1 MAARQYSMNKST
13 TRYHKNLNFSGFQAF
28 SEKGNYKS
36 SETELVRL
44 EDSVIVEKQLRKN
57 SRSVQ
62 SVISVEDLTRVF
74 GQDPG
79 RTLRLRSSGRS
90 KDEIHEETGNTLAL
104 YNVSFEV
111 MPGEIFVLMGLSG
124 SGKSTL
130 LRCINRLIE
139 PTGGRI
145 LIGGKDVV
153 SMNQEELRM
162 IRRRKLGMIFQNFA
176 LLPHR
181 TVLDNVTFG
190 LEVQGIP
197 EDERYQRGNELLQM
211 VGLGDYGASMPIHLS
226 GGMKQR
232 VGLARALAGDPEIL
246 LMDEAF
252 SALDPLI
259 RREMQDEL
267 LDLQQRLN
275 RTIIFVTH
283 DLDEALKL
291 GDRIALMRDGEII
304 QIGTPEEILTNPE
317 DAYVEQF
324 VAGVDMTKV
333 LSASDVMRRPEPV
346 ARYTAGPR
354 VALHL
359 MEEYDI
365 GSVFVVDRE
374 HRLKG
379 LVTLDGAL
387 EAVRAGRE
395 LAEIITTDVPTV
407 APDASLTDIISLIAG
422 SPYPVAVVDG
432 ENRLRGLVFRGA
444 ILGALAR
451 KGGDDNAA
459 S

>member
-1 MAARQYSMNKST
+1 
-13 TRYHKNLNFSGFQAF
+13 
-28 SEKGNYKS
+28 
-36 SETELVRL
+36 
-44 EDSVIVEKQLRKN
+44 VEG
-57 SRSVQ
+57 
-62 SVISVEDLTRVF
+62 LTRVF
-74 GQDPG
+74 GQDPQKALE
-79 RTLRLRSSGRS
+79 LRNSGCS
-90 KDEIHEETGNTLAL
+90 KEEIYEETGDTLAL

-145 LIGGKDVV
+145 LIDGEDIVGM
-153 SMNQEELRM
+153 SQEELRAV
-162 IRRRKLGMIFQNFA
+162 RRRKLGMIFQSFA

-181 TVLDNVTFG
+181 TVLDNVVFG

-197 EDERYQRGNELLQM
+197 EDERYQRGEELLRM
-211 VGLGDYGASMPIHLS
+211 VGLGDYGASMPSHLS

-232 VGLARALAGDPEIL
+232 VGLARALTSDPDIL

-291 GDRIALMRDGEII
+291 GDRIALMRDGEIV
-304 QIGTPEEILTNPE
+304 QVGTPEEILTNPE
-317 DAYVEQF
+317 NAYVERF

-333 LSASDVMRRPEPV
+333 LSASDVMRHPEPV
-346 ARYTAGPR
+346 ARCTAGPR

-359 MEEYDI
+359 MEEHDI
-365 GSVFVVDRE
+365 GSVFVVDRGR
-374 HRLKG
+374 RLKG
-379 LVTLDGAL
+379 LVTLDGTL
-387 EAVRAGRE
+387 EAVRAGRGLE
-395 LAEIITTDVPTV
+395 EIITTDIPTV
-407 APDASLTDIISLIAG
+407 ALDTPLTDIISVIAG
-422 SPYPVAVVDG
+422 SPYPVAVVDD
-432 ENRLRGLVFRGA
+432 ENRLQGLVFRGA

-451 KGGDDNAA
+451 KGGDVNGSA
-459 S
+459 

>member
-1 MAARQYSMNKST
+1 MKLEGSVI
-13 TRYHKNLNFSGFQAF
+13 F
-28 SEKGNYKS
+28 EK
-36 SETELVRL
+36 LPR
-44 EDSVIVEKQLRKN
+44 EDSRSLQPIV
-57 SRSVQ
+57 
-62 SVISVEDLTRVF
+62 SVEGLTRVF
-74 GQDPG
+74 GQDPQKALE
-79 RTLRLRSSGRS
+79 LRNSGCS
-90 KDEIHEETGNTLAL
+90 KEEIYEETGDTLAL

-145 LIGGKDVV
+145 LIDGEDIVGM
-153 SMNQEELRM
+153 SQEELRAV
-162 IRRRKLGMIFQNFA
+162 RRRKLGMIFQSFA

-181 TVLDNVTFG
+181 TVLDNVVFG

-197 EDERYQRGNELLQM
+197 EDERYQRGEELLRM
-211 VGLGDYGASMPIHLS
+211 VGLGDYGASMPSHLS

-291 GDRIALMRDGEII
+291 GDRIALMRDGEIV
-304 QIGTPEEILTNPE
+304 QVGTPEEILTNPE
-317 DAYVEQF
+317 NAYVERF

-333 LSASDVMRRPEPV
+333 LSASDVMRHPEPV
-346 ARYTAGPR
+346 ARCTAGPR

-359 MEEYDI
+359 MEEHDI
-365 GSVFVVDRE
+365 GSVFVVDRGR
-374 HRLKG
+374 RLKG
-379 LVTLDGAL
+379 LVTLDGTL
-387 EAVRAGRE
+387 EAVRAGRGLE
-395 LAEIITTDVPTV
+395 EIITTDIPTV
-407 APDASLTDIISLIAG
+407 ALDTPLTDIISVIAG
-422 SPYPVAVVDG
+422 SPYPVAVVDD
-432 ENRLRGLVFRGA
+432 ENRLQGLVFRGA

-451 KGGDDNAA
+451 KGGDVNGSA
-459 S
+459 

>member
-1 MAARQYSMNKST
+1 VKLEGSVI
-13 TRYHKNLNFSGFQAF
+13 F
-28 SEKGNYKS
+28 EK
-36 SETELVRL
+36 LPR
-44 EDSVIVEKQLRKN
+44 EDSRSLQPIV
-57 SRSVQ
+57 
-62 SVISVEDLTRVF
+62 SVEGLTRVF
-74 GQDPG
+74 GQDPQKALE
-79 RTLRLRSSGRS
+79 LRNSGCS
-90 KDEIHEETGNTLAL
+90 KEEIYEETGDTLAL
-104 YNVSFEV
+104 YDVSFEV

-145 LIGGKDVV
+145 LIDGEDIVGMSQD
-153 SMNQEELRM
+153 ELRAV
-162 IRRRKLGMIFQNFA
+162 RRRKLGMIFQSFA

-181 TVLDNVTFG
+181 TVLDNVVFG

-197 EDERYQRGNELLQM
+197 EDERYQRGEELLRM
-211 VGLGDYGASMPIHLS
+211 VGLGDYGASMPSHLS

-291 GDRIALMRDGEII
+291 GDRIALMRDGEIV
-304 QIGTPEEILTNPE
+304 QVGTPEEILTNPE
-317 DAYVEQF
+317 NAYVERF

-333 LSASDVMRRPEPV
+333 LSASDVMRHPEPV
-346 ARYTAGPR
+346 ARCTAGPR

-359 MEEYDI
+359 MEEHDI
-365 GSVFVVDRE
+365 GSVFVVDRGR
-374 HRLKG
+374 RLKG
-379 LVTLDGAL
+379 LVTLDGTL
-387 EAVRAGRE
+387 EAVRAGRGLE
-395 LAEIITTDVPTV
+395 EIITTDIPTV
-407 APDASLTDIISLIAG
+407 APDTPLTDIISVIAG
-422 SPYPVAVVDG
+422 SPYPVAVVDD
-432 ENRLRGLVFRGA
+432 ENRLQGLVFRGA

-451 KGGDDNAA
+451 KGGDVNGSA
-459 S
+459 

>member
-1 MAARQYSMNKST
+1 VKLEGSVI
-13 TRYHKNLNFSGFQAF
+13 F
-28 SEKGNYKS
+28 EK
-36 SETELVRL
+36 LPR
-44 EDSVIVEKQLRKN
+44 EDS
-57 SRSVQ
+57 RSLQ
-62 SVISVEDLTRVF
+62 PIISVEGLTRVF
-74 GQDPG
+74 GQDPQKALE
-79 RTLRLRSSGRS
+79 LRKSGCS
-90 KDEIHEETGNTLAL
+90 KEEIYEETGDTLAL
-104 YNVSFEV
+104 YDVSFEV

-145 LIGGKDVV
+145 LIDGDDIVGMSQD
-153 SMNQEELRM
+153 ELRAV
-162 IRRRKLGMIFQNFA
+162 RRRKLGMIFQSFA

-181 TVLDNVTFG
+181 TVLDNVVFG

-197 EDERYQRGNELLQM
+197 EDERYQRGEELLRM
-211 VGLGDYGASMPIHLS
+211 VGLGDYGASMPSHLS

-291 GDRIALMRDGEII
+291 GDRIALMRDGEIV
-304 QIGTPEEILTNPE
+304 QVGTPEEILTNPE
-317 DAYVEQF
+317 NAYVERF

-333 LSASDVMRRPEPV
+333 LSASDVMRHPEPV
-346 ARYTAGPR
+346 ARCTAGPR

-359 MEEYDI
+359 MEEHDI
-365 GSVFVVDRE
+365 GSVFVVDRGR
-374 HRLKG
+374 RLKG
-379 LVTLDGAL
+379 LVTLDGTL
-387 EAVRAGRE
+387 EAVRAGRGLE
-395 LAEIITTDVPTV
+395 EIITTDIPTV
-407 APDASLTDIISLIAG
+407 ALDTPLTDIISVIAG
-422 SPYPVAVVDG
+422 SPYPVAVVDD
-432 ENRLRGLVFRGA
+432 ENRLQGLVFRGA

-451 KGGDDNAA
+451 KGGDVNGSA
-459 S
+459 

>member
-1 MAARQYSMNKST
+1 M
-13 TRYHKNLNFSGFQAF
+13 GV
-28 SEKGNYKS
+28 EG
-36 SETELVRL
+36 
-44 EDSVIVEKQLRKN
+44 SVIFEKQPRENL
-57 SRSVQ
+57 RSVQ
-62 SVISVEDLTRVF
+62 SVISVEGLTRVF
-74 GQDPG
+74 GQDPE
-79 RTLRLRSSGRS
+79 RALKLRRSGRS

-104 YNVSFEV
+104 YNVSFEIV
-111 MPGEIFVLMGLSG
+111 PGEIFVLMGLSG

-139 PTGGRI
+139 PTGGKI
-145 LIGGKDVV
+145 LIGGRDIV
-153 SMNQEELRM
+153 SMDPEELRM
-162 IRRRKLGMIFQNFA
+162 VRRCKLGMIFQNFA

-197 EDERYQRGNELLQM
+197 EDERYQKGNELLRM

-267 LDLQQRLN
+267 LDLQRRLN

-304 QIGTPEEILTNPE
+304 QIGTPEEILTRPE
-317 DAYVEQF
+317 DAYIERF

-333 LSASDVMRRPEPV
+333 LSASDVMHHPGPV
-346 ARYTAGPR
+346 AQCTAGTK

-359 MEEYDI
+359 MKEHDVEN
-365 GSVFVVDRE
+365 VFVVGHER
-374 HRLKG
+374 RFRG
-379 LVTLDGAL
+379 LVTFDDVL
-387 EAVRAGRE
+387 EAIRAGRE
-395 LAEIITTDVPTV
+395 LEEIVITDVPSV
-407 APDASLTDIISLIAG
+407 APDATLSDIISLIVG
-422 SPYPVAVVDG
+422 GPYPVAVVDDRG
-432 ENRLRGLVFRGA
+432 RLRGFISQSA

-451 KGGDDNAA
+451 NGERSRAVA
-459 S
+459 

>member
-1 MAARQYSMNKST
+1 MKLEGSVI
-13 TRYHKNLNFSGFQAF
+13 F
-28 SEKGNYKS
+28 EK
-36 SETELVRL
+36 LPR
-44 EDSVIVEKQLRKN
+44 EDSRSLQPIV
-57 SRSVQ
+57 
-62 SVISVEDLTRVF
+62 SVEGLTRVF
-74 GQDPG
+74 GQDPQKALE
-79 RTLRLRSSGRS
+79 LRNSGCS
-90 KDEIHEETGNTLAL
+90 KEEIYEETGDTLAL
-104 YNVSFEV
+104 YDVSFEV

-139 PTGGRI
+139 PTDGRI
-145 LIGGKDVV
+145 LIDGEDIVGMSQD
-153 SMNQEELRM
+153 ELRAV
-162 IRRRKLGMIFQNFA
+162 RRRKLGMIFQSFA

-181 TVLDNVTFG
+181 TVLDNVVFG

-197 EDERYQRGNELLQM
+197 EDERYQRGEELLRM
-211 VGLGDYGASMPIHLS
+211 VGLGDYGASMPSHLS

-291 GDRIALMRDGEII
+291 GDRIALMRDGEIV
-304 QIGTPEEILTNPE
+304 QVGTPEEILTNPE
-317 DAYVEQF
+317 NAYVERF

-333 LSASDVMRRPEPV
+333 LSASDVMRHPEPV
-346 ARYTAGPR
+346 ARCTVGPR

-359 MEEYDI
+359 MEEHDI
-365 GSVFVVDRE
+365 GSVFVVDRGR
-374 HRLKG
+374 RLKG
-379 LVTLDGAL
+379 LVTLDGTL
-387 EAVRAGRE
+387 EAVRAGRGLE
-395 LAEIITTDVPTV
+395 EIITTDIPTV
-407 APDASLTDIISLIAG
+407 APDTPLTDIISVIAG
-422 SPYPVAVVDG
+422 SPYPVAVVDD
-432 ENRLRGLVFRGA
+432 ENRLQGLVFRGA

-451 KGGDDNAA
+451 KGGDVNGSA
-459 S
+459 

>member
-1 MAARQYSMNKST
+1 MKLEGSVI
-13 TRYHKNLNFSGFQAF
+13 F
-28 SEKGNYKS
+28 EK
-36 SETELVRL
+36 LPR
-44 EDSVIVEKQLRKN
+44 EDS
-57 SRSVQ
+57 RSLQ
-62 SVISVEDLTRVF
+62 PIISVEGLTRVF
-74 GQDPG
+74 GQDPQKALE
-79 RTLRLRSSGRS
+79 LRKSGCS
-90 KDEIHEETGNTLAL
+90 KEEIYEETGDTLAL
-104 YNVSFEV
+104 YDVSFEV

-145 LIGGKDVV
+145 LIDGEDIVGM
-153 SMNQEELRM
+153 SQEELRAV
-162 IRRRKLGMIFQNFA
+162 RRRKLGMIFQSFA

-181 TVLDNVTFG
+181 TVLDNVVFG

-197 EDERYQRGNELLQM
+197 KDERYQRGEELLRM
-211 VGLGDYGASMPIHLS
+211 VGLGDYGASMPSHLS

-291 GDRIALMRDGEII
+291 GDRIALMRDGEIV
-304 QIGTPEEILTNPE
+304 QVGTPEEILTNPE
-317 DAYVEQF
+317 NAYVERF

-333 LSASDVMRRPEPV
+333 LSASDVMRHPEPV
-346 ARYTAGPR
+346 ARCTAGPR

-359 MEEYDI
+359 MEEHDI
-365 GSVFVVDRE
+365 GSVFVVDRGR
-374 HRLKG
+374 RLKG
-379 LVTLDGAL
+379 LVTLDGTL
-387 EAVRAGRE
+387 EAVRAGRGLE
-395 LAEIITTDVPTV
+395 EIITTDIPTV
-407 APDASLTDIISLIAG
+407 ALDTPLTDIISVIAG
-422 SPYPVAVVDG
+422 SPYPVAVVDD
-432 ENRLRGLVFRGA
+432 ENRLQGLVFRGA

-451 KGGDDNAA
+451 KGGDVNGSA
-459 S
+459 

>member
-1 MAARQYSMNKST
+1 ME
-13 TRYHKNLNFSGFQAF
+13 G
-28 SEKGNYKS
+28 
-36 SETELVRL
+36 
-44 EDSVIVEKQLRKN
+44 
-57 SRSVQ
+57 
-62 SVISVEDLTRVF
+62 LTRVF
-74 GQDPG
+74 GQDPQKALE
-79 RTLRLRSSGRS
+79 LRKSGCS
-90 KDEIHEETGNTLAL
+90 KEEIYEETGDTLAL
-104 YNVSFEV
+104 YDVSFEV

-145 LIGGKDVV
+145 LIDGEDIVGM
-153 SMNQEELRM
+153 SQEELRAV
-162 IRRRKLGMIFQNFA
+162 RRRKLGMIFQSFA

-181 TVLDNVTFG
+181 TVLDNVVFG

-197 EDERYQRGNELLQM
+197 EDERYQRGEELLRM
-211 VGLGDYGASMPIHLS
+211 VGLGDYGASMPSHLS

-291 GDRIALMRDGEII
+291 GDRIALMRDGEIV
-304 QIGTPEEILTNPE
+304 QVGTPEEILTNPE
-317 DAYVEQF
+317 NAYVERF

-333 LSASDVMRRPEPV
+333 LSASDVMRHPEPV
-346 ARYTAGPR
+346 ARCTAGPR

-359 MEEYDI
+359 MEEHDI
-365 GSVFVVDRE
+365 GSVFVVDRGR
-374 HRLKG
+374 RLKG
-379 LVTLDGAL
+379 LVTLDGTL
-387 EAVRAGRE
+387 EAVRAGRGLE
-395 LAEIITTDVPTV
+395 EIITTDIPTV
-407 APDASLTDIISLIAG
+407 ALDTPLTDIISVIAG
-422 SPYPVAVVDG
+422 SPYPVAVVDD
-432 ENRLRGLVFRGA
+432 ENRLQGLVFRGA

-451 KGGDDNAA
+451 KGGDVNGTA
-459 S
+459 

>member
-1 MAARQYSMNKST
+1 M
-13 TRYHKNLNFSGFQAF
+13 GV
-28 SEKGNYKS
+28 EG
-36 SETELVRL
+36 
-44 EDSVIVEKQLRKN
+44 SVIFEKQPRENL
-57 SRSVQ
+57 RSVQ
-62 SVISVEDLTRVF
+62 SVISVEGLTRVF
-74 GQDPG
+74 GQDPE
-79 RTLRLRSSGRS
+79 RALKLRRSGRS

-104 YNVSFEV
+104 YNVSFEIV
-111 MPGEIFVLMGLSG
+111 PGEIFVLMGLSG

-139 PTGGRI
+139 PTGGKI
-145 LIGGKDVV
+145 LIGGRDIV
-153 SMNQEELRM
+153 SMDQEELRM
-162 IRRRKLGMIFQNFA
+162 VRRRKLGMIFQNFA

-197 EDERYQRGNELLQM
+197 EDERYQKGNELLRM

-267 LDLQQRLN
+267 LDLQRRLN

-304 QIGTPEEILTNPE
+304 QIGTPEEILTRPE
-317 DAYVEQF
+317 DAYIERF

-333 LSASDVMRRPEPV
+333 LSASDVMHHPGPV
-346 ARYTAGPR
+346 AQCTAGTK

-359 MEEYDI
+359 MKEHDVEN
-365 GSVFVVDRE
+365 VFVVGHE
-374 HRLKG
+374 HRFRG
-379 LVTLDGAL
+379 LVTFDDVL
-387 EAVRAGRE
+387 EAIRAGRE
-395 LAEIITTDVPTV
+395 LEEIVITDVPSV
-407 APDASLTDIISLIAG
+407 APDATLSDIISLIVG
-422 SPYPVAVVDG
+422 GPYPVAVVDDRG
-432 ENRLRGLVFRGA
+432 RLRGFISQSA

-451 KGGDDNAA
+451 NGERSRAVA
-459 S
+459 

>member
-1 MAARQYSMNKST
+1 VKLEGSVI
-13 TRYHKNLNFSGFQAF
+13 F
-28 SEKGNYKS
+28 EK
-36 SETELVRL
+36 LPR
-44 EDSVIVEKQLRKN
+44 EDS
-57 SRSVQ
+57 RSLQ
-62 SVISVEDLTRVF
+62 PIISVEGLTRVF
-74 GQDPG
+74 GQDPQKALEI
-79 RTLRLRSSGRS
+79 RNSGCS
-90 KDEIHEETGNTLAL
+90 KEEIYEETGDTLAL

-145 LIGGKDVV
+145 LIDGEDIVGM
-153 SMNQEELRM
+153 SQEELRAV
-162 IRRRKLGMIFQNFA
+162 RRRKLGMIFQSFA

-181 TVLDNVTFG
+181 TVLDNVVFG

-197 EDERYQRGNELLQM
+197 EDERYQRGEELLRM
-211 VGLGDYGASMPIHLS
+211 VGLGDYGASMPSHLS

-291 GDRIALMRDGEII
+291 GDRIALMRDGEIV
-304 QIGTPEEILTNPE
+304 QVGTPEEILTNPE
-317 DAYVEQF
+317 NAYVERF

-333 LSASDVMRRPEPV
+333 LSASDVMRHPEPV
-346 ARYTAGPR
+346 ARCTAGPR

-359 MEEYDI
+359 MEEHDI
-365 GSVFVVDRE
+365 GSVFVVDRGR
-374 HRLKG
+374 RLKG
-379 LVTLDGAL
+379 LVTLDGTL
-387 EAVRAGRE
+387 EAVQAGRGLE
-395 LAEIITTDVPTV
+395 EIITTDVPTV
-407 APDASLTDIISLIAG
+407 APDTPLTDIISVIAG

-432 ENRLRGLVFRGA
+432 ENRLKGLVFRGA

-451 KGGDDNAA
+451 KGGDVNGSA
-459 S
+459 

>member
-1 MAARQYSMNKST
+1 VK
-13 TRYHKNLNFSGFQAF
+13 
-28 SEKGNYKS
+28 
-36 SETELVRL
+36 L
-44 EDSVIVEKQLRKN
+44 EGSVIFERLPRDEDP
-57 SRSVQ
+57 RSVQ
-62 SVISVEDLTRVF
+62 STISVEGLTRVF
-74 GQDPG
+74 GQDPE
-79 RTLRLRSSGRS
+79 RALELRNSGRS
-90 KDEIHEETGNTLAL
+90 KEEIYGETRDTLAL

-111 MPGEIFVLMGLSG
+111 IPGEIFVLMGLSG

-139 PTGGRI
+139 PTSGRI
-145 LIGGKDVV
+145 LIGGEDIVG
-153 SMNQEELRM
+153 MNQDELRE
-162 IRRRKLGMIFQNFA
+162 IRRRKLGMIFQSFA

-190 LEVQGIP
+190 LEIQGIP
-197 EDERYQRGNELLQM
+197 EEERYRRGEDLLRM
-211 VGLGDYGASMPIHLS
+211 VGLGEHGASMPSQLS

-291 GDRIALMRDGEII
+291 GDRIALMKDGEIV
-304 QIGTPEEILTNPE
+304 QIGTPEEILTNPG

-346 ARYTAGPR
+346 ARDNAGPR

-359 MEEYDI
+359 MEEHDI

-374 HRLKG
+374 RHLKG
-379 LVTLDGAL
+379 LVTLDDTL
-387 EAVRAGRE
+387 EAVRAGRGLE
-395 LAEIITTDVPTV
+395 EIIATDIPTV
-407 APDASLTDIISLIAG
+407 TPDTSLTDIISLIAG
-422 SPYPVAVVDG
+422 SPYPVAVVDD
-432 ENRLRGLVFRGA
+432 ENKLRGLVFRGA

-451 KGGDDNAA
+451 KRGDING
-459 S
+459 ST